1 MSATTAPKSED
12 LGRLSAHELR
22 TLYESGEASPVDAT
36 QAALDRIDRFN
47 DAVNAYC
54 HVDHEGALAAARE
67 SAERWARGEPLSP
80 VDGIP
85 CSIKD
90 LAEVKGM
97 PARAGSL
104 TTSDEICDY
113 DSPPADFMRRAGAVI
128 LGKTNT
134 PEFGWKG
141 VTDNRVFGATGNA
154 WDTSKTSGGSSGGAA
169 SAAALNMG
177 VLHQGSDSGGSIRIP
192 AGFTGV
198 FGFKPTFGW
207 TPQWPPSKSAML
219 ASIGPLTRD
228 PRDAALMLNQIG
240 RYHPDDVYARGGQ
253 PEDWGADI
261 EPSVAGL
268 RIAYSRT
275 LGFANVDPQ
284 IAKAVDQVAE
294 RLEALGAEI
303 VEADPGIEE
312 PIDIY
317 RKIWFTGARVIWE
330 NIDEDQREML
340 DPGLAENAERAEDW
354 ASTDLFQAMDGR
366 VRLGAHM
373 ARFFQ
378 DYDLLLTPTLPLE
391 AFAVNHQVPPDS
403 DMHDWQE
410 WANFSYPFNLTGQP
424 GASVPCGFTDNGLP
438 IGFQLTA
445 ERYQDTR
452 IMSACRAYMDAY
464 PPRYPD
470 VPNESAPSGGR

>member
-1 MSATTAPKSED
+1 MSNSTD
-12 LGRLSAHELR
+12 LGQLGARELSA
-22 TLYESGEASPVDAT
+22 LYADGQASPVEAT
-36 QAALDRIDRFN
+36 EAALARIDRFN
-47 DAVNAYC
+47 SAVNAYC
-54 HVDHEGALAAARE
+54 HIDHEGALAAARE
-67 SAERWARGEPLSP
+67 SADRWSRGGPASPL
-80 VDGIP
+80 DGVP
-85 CSIKD
+85 SSIKD
-90 LAEVKGM
+90 LGEVKGM

-104 TTSDEICDY
+104 TTSDAICDY

-154 WDTSKTSGGSSGGAA
+154 WNTDKTSGGSSGGAA

-207 TPQWPPSKSAML
+207 TPQWPPSKSAL
-219 ASIGPLTRD
+219 FSSIGPLTRD
-228 PRDAALMLNQIG
+228 PLDAALMLNQIG
-240 RYHPDDVYARGGQ
+240 RYHTDDAYARGGQ
-253 PEDWGADI
+253 PDDWGVDI
-261 EPSVAGL
+261 EPSLAGL

-275 LGFANVDPQ
+275 LGYAQVDPQ
-284 IAKAVDQVAE
+284 IVSVIDTVAR

-303 VEADPGIEE
+303 VETDPGIDE

-317 RKIWFTGARVIWE
+317 QKYWFTGARQIWE
-330 NIDEDQREML
+330 SLDASSRDKL
-340 DPGLAENAERAEDW
+340 DPGLAENARRAEHW
-354 ASTDLFQAMDGR
+354 SSVDLYQAIDGR
-366 VRLGAHM
+366 VRLDAHM
-373 ARFFQ
+373 ARFFEG
-378 DYDLLLTPTLPLE
+378 YDLLLTPTLPLE

-403 DMHDWQE
+403 NMHDWQE

-438 IGFQLTA
+438 IGFQLVA
-445 ERYQDTR
+445 RRYDDVR
-452 IMSACRAYMDAY
+452 IMAACRTYMDTHPAVF
-464 PPRYPD
+464 PAK
-470 VPNESAPSGGR
+470 PNADAPAAGVLS

>member
-1 MSATTAPKSED
+1 MSESND
-12 LGRLSAHELR
+12 LGQLGAHELR
-22 TLYESGEASPVDAT
+22 ALYARGEASPVEAT
-36 QAALDRIDRFN
+36 EAALARIDCFN
-47 DAVNAYC
+47 TTVNAYC
-54 HVDHEGALAAARE
+54 HIDRDGAMRAARE
-67 SAERWARGEPLSP
+67 STERWARGEPLSP
-80 VDGIP
+80 VDGVP
-85 CSIKD
+85 SSIKD
-90 LAEVKGM
+90 LAEVTGM

-104 TTSDEICDY
+104 TTSDELCDY

-154 WDTSKTSGGSSGGAA
+154 WNSEKTSGGSSGGAA

-192 AGFTGV
+192 AGFSGV

-207 TPQWPPSKSAML
+207 TPQWPPSKSALL
-219 ASIGPLTRD
+219 ASIGPLTRS
-228 PRDAALMLNQIG
+228 PRDAATMLNIIG
-240 RYHPDDVYARGGQ
+240 RHHPDDAYSRGGQ
-253 PEDWGADI
+253 PADWGEQI
-261 EPSVAGL
+261 EPTLAGV

-275 LGFANVDPQ
+275 LGFADVDPQ
-284 IAKAVDQVAE
+284 IAGVIDTVAR

-317 RKIWFTGARVIWE
+317 RKYWFTGARQIWE
-330 NIDEDQREML
+330 NLDEVGRDQL
-340 DPGLAENAERAEDW
+340 DPGLAENARRAEAW
-354 ASTDLFQAMDGR
+354 SSVDLYQAIDGR
-366 VRLGAHM
+366 VRLNAHM
-373 ARFFQ
+373 ARFFEG
-378 DYDLLLTPTLPLE
+378 YDLLLTPTLPLE

-438 IGFQLTA
+438 IGFQLVA
-445 ERYQDTR
+445 RRYDDVR
-452 IMSACRAYMDAY
+452 VMNACQAYMDAH
-464 PPRYPD
+464 PAVFPD
-470 VPNESAPSGGR
+470 QPNAAAPAAGVLS